1 MNKII
6 AEDYHNLRRVRKLRG
21 ADVMKPLED
30 ENAVLEAE
38 VAGLRPAVRKLEQEV
53 KDENGNAREKGEN
66 LYTRLN
72 SKLSDVIEKSVKE

>member
-1 MNKII
+1 MNKKI
-6 AEDYHNLRRVRKLRG
+6 AEDYHNLRRVRKLRC

-38 VAGLRPAVRKLEQEV
+38 VAGLRPAVRKLEQDV
-53 KDENGNAREKGEN
+53 KDGNGDAREKEEK

-72 SKLSDVIEKSVKE
+72 SKFSDVMGKSVEE